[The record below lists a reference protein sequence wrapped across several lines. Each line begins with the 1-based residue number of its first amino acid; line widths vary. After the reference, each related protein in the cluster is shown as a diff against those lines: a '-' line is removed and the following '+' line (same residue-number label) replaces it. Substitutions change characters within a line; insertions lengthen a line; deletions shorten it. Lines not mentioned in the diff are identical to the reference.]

1 MDEAFKEYLRLG
13 LKKNVHCNWKHL
25 ELVLEQLIKD
35 YSAEN
40 TKMLIETL
48 NSNELKILN
57 NIAFAI
63 DAGVQYREN
72 QIALDL
78 VKEKYSKH
86 LNKDI
91 CNQYKLI

>member
-1 MDEAFKEYLRLG
+1 MNKTFKELED
-13 LKKNVHCNWKHL
+13 LKKNNGVNYGYI
-25 ELVLEQLIKD
+25 ELVLEQLAKD
-35 YSAEN
+35 YSDEN
-40 TKMLIETL
+40 IQMLIETL